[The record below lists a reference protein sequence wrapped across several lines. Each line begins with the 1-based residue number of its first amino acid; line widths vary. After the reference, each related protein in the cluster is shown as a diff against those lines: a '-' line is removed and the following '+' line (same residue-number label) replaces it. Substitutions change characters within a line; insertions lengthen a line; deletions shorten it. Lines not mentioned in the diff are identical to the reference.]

1 MLERGQLDIIMENLS
16 SFLTVP
22 NILFVIGIFGTVF
35 TVYNRIT
42 TPQQRS
48 ELSDALQ
55 QQREKIFAEL
65 YEKRFTE
72 TQSQIKELTRVN
84 QNHLH
89 TLETKIDG
97 AISSQNQTN
106 IEIAKLETT
115 IGLLLKLP
123 ASAPVTNVIQ
133 NPPSL

>member
-1 MLERGQLDIIMENLS
+1 MEPTIS
-16 SFLTVP
+16 SLLTAA
-22 NILFVIGIFGTVF
+22 NITFVLGVIGILF
-35 TVYNRIT
+35 TVWGKVTN
-42 TPQQRS
+42 PQKKS

-55 QQREKIFAEL
+55 QQREKIFADL

-72 TQSQIKELTRVN
+72 TQLQIKELTAVN

-89 TLETKIDG
+89 TLETKIDN
-97 AISSQNQTN
+97 AVASQNQTN

-123 ASAPVTNVIQ
+123 ASSPVTNVIQ
-133 NPPSL
+133 NPGTV